1 MLRGQYAH
9 NTNIMENEPGFQ
21 NFFRNKREDE
31 TLATWLHKAGYNT
44 ALAGKYMNTYP
55 VGAGKRYV
63 PPGWTDWHVFMYEG
77 YERTFYYGYKMN
89 ENGKVVQ
96 YGDTPEDYSTDVI
109 KRQSLDFMNQS
120 LDEKSP
126 FFMLISVIAP
136 HGPST
141 PANRHTEIYKDLVYP
156 KKPSFYEADLS
167 DKPST
172 TYALA
177 NSGDDFDTGD
187 ADTLFTR
194 RVQTMQA
201 VDELVGEVILLLKQ
215 RGQLDNTY
223 IFFTSD
229 NGIHMGEHKL
239 PSIKGLP
246 YEEDI
251 HVPMLVRG
259 PGIQPGLQITSMT
272 ANIDLAPTIADLT
285 QVTFADF
292 IDGRSLL
299 PFLHPQAG
307 QVLDWRKSLLIE
319 SGYLDLNSDT
329 VVFRGVR
336 TEKFVYI
343 EYQNGELEY
352 YDLIQDPYQLEN
364 KASQLDPATLAS
376 LHAWVEELKVCKAE
390 ECRTAEMDLPDD
402 LKNLP

>member
-1 MLRGQYAH
+1 
-9 NTNIMENEPGFQ
+9 
-21 NFFRNKREDE
+21 
-31 TLATWLHKAGYNT
+31 
-44 ALAGKYMNTYP
+44 
-55 VGAGKRYV
+55 
-63 PPGWTDWHVFMYEG
+63 
-77 YERTFYYGYKMN
+77 
-89 ENGKVVQ
+89 
-96 YGDTPEDYSTDVI
+96 
-109 KRQSLDFMNQS
+109 
-120 LDEKSP
+120 
-126 FFMLISVIAP
+126 
-136 HGPST
+136 
-141 PANRHTEIYKDLVYP
+141 
-156 KKPSFYEADLS
+156 
-167 DKPST
+167 
-172 TYALA
+172 LA

-299 PFLHPQAG
+299 PFLDPQAG